1 MRALLDGAEEQ
12 VARGADLAV
21 LVQRHALGVHALR
34 GVVVHR
40 LGVAEALL
48 VRCLLPVADAELP
61 AVDGE
66 AFLALSLGAPLE
78 AVVVMAGELA
88 EADAELEVLEHAA
101 GVEEPVLVLGR
112 AVSELVAHL
121 GVLVANATNPDA
133 VTEAPGPDVGDQG
146 VVDGGRVGLGV
157 LDGVAELRA
166 RVRAALEAIVTG
178 GTVRAGLAEGALAV
192 RFGACVDLAAAGAG
206 VDVRVTG
213 GVGSAVVAPT
223 EVEHHHGHRGHGEG
237 GRQLA
242 HDSLLAL
249 RLER

>member
-48 VRCLLPVADAELP
+48 VRCLLPVADAVLESELL
-61 AVDGE
+61 AEV
-66 AFLALSLGAPLE
+66 FLAPLE